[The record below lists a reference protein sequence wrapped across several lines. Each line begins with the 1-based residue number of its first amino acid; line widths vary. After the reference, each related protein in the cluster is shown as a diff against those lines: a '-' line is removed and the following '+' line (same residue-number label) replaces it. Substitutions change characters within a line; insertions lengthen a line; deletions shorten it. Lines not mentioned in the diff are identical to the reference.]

1 MPGHPIEE
9 ENPDLGCCYN
19 TDTVFQLLT
28 FTNSFNITGK
38 EGTLQAEEATSE
50 KK

>member
-1 MPGHPIEE
+1 MPGHPMEE

-28 FTNSFNITGK
+28 FTNSFYIIYK
-38 EGTLQAEEATSE
+38 EGTLQAEEVTLE